1 MTARLLGASR
11 SGRCPRVDAGG
22 PRDPLAGPKDAAMGL
37 RADGDGAFGWRRA
50 KAGLPPERSQASGC
64 PVPKSMREP

>member
-22 PRDPLAGPKDAAMGL
+22 PRDPLAGLEDVAMGP
-37 RADGDGAFGWRRA
+37 RADGDGASGWRRA
-50 KAGLPPERSQASGC
+50 KAGLPPGRSQASGH
-64 PVPKSMREP
+64 PVPKCI